1 MYPYRKYSLV
11 TPDTCINYSKK
22 VGHISC
28 NYPRKDSIIILERI
42 ATMIAEG
49 TKPGLA
55 ADQIERLRII
65 LEQKQK
71 RTVTLN
77 EAAEVGESLIDFYE
91 LLADKTA
98 KVEL

>member
-1 MYPYRKYSLV
+1 
-11 TPDTCINYSKK
+11 
-22 VGHISC
+22 
-28 NYPRKDSIIILERI
+28 
-42 ATMIAEG
+42 MIAEG
-49 TKPGLA
+49 TKPGLVA
-55 ADQIERLRII
+55 SQIERLRII

-77 EAAEVGESLIDFYE
+77 EAAEVGQSLIDFYE